1 MSATAESLAMSEGPE
16 VLLVRSLQ
24 ADNPAF
30 TTSGDRLVDCVYAAF
45 ADQITS
51 ANYLNDFASCINPE
65 YQWCHAKL
73 SGTTYPSYNL
83 DLAGYDLTHSIFYTT
98 DFGRSPVDDTDA
110 RTRLLDLIAVEQN
123 ADLLGEYAICLMA
136 VGGTPTTSLVNSLQA
151 IEYTGDTHL
160 THIIALVE
168 SYGLI

>member
-1 MSATAESLAMSEGPE
+1 MPEGPE

-24 ADNPAF
+24 TDNPAF

-45 ADQITS
+45 ADQVTS
-51 ANYLNDFASCINPE
+51 ASYLNDFASCTNPE

-73 SGTTYPSYNL
+73 SGTSYPSYNL
-83 DLAGYDLTHSIFYTT
+83 DLTGYDLTHSIFYTT
-98 DFGRSPVDDTDA
+98 DFGRSPVNDTDA
-110 RTRLLDLIAVEQN
+110 QTRLLDLMTVEQD
-123 ADLLGEYAICLMA
+123 ADLRSEYAICLMA
-136 VGGTPTTSLVNSLQA
+136 VGGTLSASLVSSLQS